1 VKGGKEMELKSFN
14 HVEETELNFEDKGE
28 LIEQLMTL
36 YVEKVYLLAFSFVK
50 DKGIA
55 EDISQEVFLKCYKY
69 IDNFRGES
77 SLKSWI
83 YRITVNTS
91 LDFLRKKN
99 PKPLF
104 FEEGVLDHFKMSES
118 TETAFLNADRNE
130 RLLQT
135 VLMLPIK
142 YREVILLHYFLDI
155 PVTEMAETLKMNTNT
170 VKTRMKRGRDLLK
183 KSLEKGMKKD
193 GERA

>member
-1 VKGGKEMELKSFN
+1 VKGGNEMELKSFYHDN
-14 HVEETELNFEDKGE
+14 ELDLNYQDKEELV
-28 LIEQLMTL
+28 EQLMNL
-36 YVEKVYLLAFSFVK
+36 YVEKVYLLAYSFVK
-50 DKGIA
+50 DRGMA
-55 EDISQEVFLKCYKY
+55 EDISQEVFFKCYKY
-69 IDNFRGES
+69 IENFRGES

-91 LDFLRKKN
+91 MDFLRKKT

-104 FEEGVLDHFKMSES
+104 FDEGFLES
-118 TETAFLNADRNE
+118 FRKSDSSETAFLKADQNE
-130 RLLQT
+130 QLLQT

-155 PVTEMAETLKMNTNT
+155 PINEMSTTLNINTNT
-170 VKTRMKRGRDLLK
+170 VKTRLKRGRDILRK
-183 KSLEKGMKKD
+183 KLEKGMKDD

>member
-1 VKGGKEMELKSFN
+1 MELKSFYHDN
-14 HVEETELNFEDKGE
+14 ELDLNYQDKEELV
-28 LIEQLMTL
+28 EQLMNL
-36 YVEKVYLLAFSFVK
+36 YVEKVYLLAYSFVK
-50 DKGIA
+50 DRGMA
-55 EDISQEVFLKCYKY
+55 EDISQEVFFKCYKY
-69 IDNFRGES
+69 IENFRGES

-91 LDFLRKKN
+91 MDFLRKKT

-104 FEEGVLDHFKMSES
+104 FDEGFLES
-118 TETAFLNADRNE
+118 FRKSDSSETAFLKADQNE
-130 RLLQT
+130 QLLQT

-155 PVTEMAETLKMNTNT
+155 PINEMSTTLNINTNT
-170 VKTRMKRGRDLLK
+170 VKTRLKRGRDILRK
-183 KSLEKGMKKD
+183 KLEKGMKDD

>member
-1 VKGGKEMELKSFN
+1 MELKSFN
-14 HVEETELNFEDKGE
+14 HDEETELNFEDKGE
-28 LIEQLMTL
+28 LIEQLMNL

-50 DKGIA
+50 DRGLA
-55 EDISQEVFLKCYKY
+55 EDISQEVFFKCYKY

-91 LDFLRKKN
+91 MDFLRKKS

-104 FEEGVLDHFKMSES
+104 FEEEVFDYFKMSES
-118 TETAFLNADRNE
+118 TEAAFLKAKRNE
-130 RLLQT
+130 QLLQM
-135 VLMLPIK
+135 VLMLPLK

-155 PVTEMAETLKMNTNT
+155 PVNEIADTLKMNTNT
-170 VKTRMKRGRDLLK
+170 VKTRLKRGRDILRK
-183 KSLEKGMKKD
+183 KLEKGLKHD
-193 GERA
+193 GEGS

>member
-1 VKGGKEMELKSFN
+1 VKGGKGMELKSFN
-14 HVEETELNFEDKGE
+14 YEEAELNFEDKGE
-28 LIEQLMTL
+28 LIEQLMNL

-55 EDISQEVFLKCYKY
+55 EDISQEVFFKCYKY

-91 LDFLRKKN
+91 MDFLRKKS

-104 FEEGVLDHFKMSES
+104 FEEGAFDNIKMGES
-118 TETAFLNADRNE
+118 TEAAFLKADRNE
-130 RLLQT
+130 QLLQT
-135 VLMLPIK
+135 VLLLPLK

-155 PVTEMAETLKMNTNT
+155 PINEMADTLNMNSNT
-170 VKTRMKRGRDLLK
+170 VKTRLKRGREILRK
-183 KSLEKGMKKD
+183 KLEKGLMYS
-193 GERA
+193 GEVS